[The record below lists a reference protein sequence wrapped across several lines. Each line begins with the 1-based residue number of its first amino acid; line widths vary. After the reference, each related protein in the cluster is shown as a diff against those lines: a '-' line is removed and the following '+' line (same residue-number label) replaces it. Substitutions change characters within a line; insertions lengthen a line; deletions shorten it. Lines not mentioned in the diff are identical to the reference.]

1 MSEEID
7 PQFRICLVK
16 KSKYYFKKE
25 LVAVGTGLLILAGIG
40 LCIMLMAWISSAFAI
55 DSYRIWAIV
64 ALDLFVFGGIAIA
77 CAFDT
82 EHALMNFVKAFF
94 KLHIIAVTFIILLG
108 LEMVCLVGAPI
119 MAISLVW
126 LIFSEVLGFGVI
138 GGLISGIIIG
148 IIVIPVNYSAFI
160 CFKID
165 PFINEQWT
173 RILSWL

>member
-7 PQFRICLVK
+7 PQFKICLVK

-25 LVAVGTGLLILAGIG
+25 LIAVGTGLLILAGLG
-40 LCIMLMAWISSAFAI
+40 LCITLMAWISSAFAI
-55 DSYRIWAIV
+55 DSYRIWAML

-82 EHALMNFVKAFF
+82 EHALINFVKAFF

-108 LEMVCLVGAPI
+108 LEMICLVGIPI

-138 GGLISGIIIG
+138 GGLISGTIIG
-148 IIVIPVNYSAFI
+148 IIVIPINYSAFI
-160 CFKID
+160 CLRID
-165 PFINEQWT
+165 PWVDEQWK